1 MNGRIF
7 FEYAY
12 LAIAI
17 YCAYQVYVL
26 RGSSQGSEWYMYIA
40 FALAAL
46 AMFWFRRQTR
56 LKQRRK

>member
-12 LAIAI
+12 LAIAL
-17 YCAYQVYVL
+17 YCAYQVYA
-26 RGSSQGSEWYMYIA
+26 SWSTPHHTQWYMYIA
-40 FALAAL
+40 FALASL

-56 LKQRRK
+56 VKNNQK